1 MDTAKKYRCMSC
13 NVIFNRTDKEYAHI
27 HRTESIV
34 QCHFCDTC
42 RKSDSDKHISP
53 IDKLKSLEK
62 RVEILE
68 ERMKTLF
75 PEEME

>member
-13 NVIFNRTDKEYAHI
+13 NVIFHRTDK
-27 HRTESIV
+27 ESIV
-34 QCHFCDTC
+34 QCHFCDDC